1 MNRRRNLQRL
11 VLLGFAFLFV
21 AVLFAQGP
29 SGKKLLVN
37 GENTGATVLQS
48 EGRFYVDIE
57 TLARITSGT
66 VTVEPTQIVLT
77 IPGANSDASSPET
90 TDVLSKAFVGAA
102 IVALAD
108 MKEWKGALRTMIT
121 YGLAVDDSWAQT
133 NREQAETSLTQA
145 AAEASTD
152 GDRSAL
158 QLLSN
163 QFAHLAKW
171 QSDVFAD
178 RRVLNGAET
187 VDPNALQD
195 DPALTK
201 ISSCGRFLNNML
213 LGRPF
218 AHNYSGT

>member
-11 VLLGFAFLFV
+11 VLLGFASLFV
-21 AVLFAQGP
+21 VAVFAQGP
-29 SGKKLLVN
+29 SDKKLLVN
-37 GENTGATVLQS
+37 GQNTGETVLQS

-77 IPGANSDASSPET
+77 IPEANSDTSSPET
-90 TDVLSKAFVGAA
+90 TDALSKEFVSAA

-145 AAEASTD
+145 AAAATTQRD
-152 GDRSAL
+152 PTAL
-158 QLLSN
+158 QIPRHH
-163 QFAHLAKW
+163 FAPHVNM
-171 QSDVFAD
+171 QS
-178 RRVLNGAET
+178 
-187 VDPNALQD
+187 
-195 DPALTK
+195 
-201 ISSCGRFLNNML
+201 
-213 LGRPF
+213 
-218 AHNYSGT
+218 H